1 MGGGLA
7 EHKSDVPRRSGRCP
21 SAVNGGSERADVAPP
36 LSSAKCDVPWVL
48 KKLAVRGK
56 IRMLFGNV
64 VDLVKSCKVSSS
76 VHMYQELEQSCRAAS
91 IVTCSTDSSQ
101 SK

>member
-36 LSSAKCDVPWVL
+36 CLVQNVMC
-48 KKLAVRGK
+48 RG
-56 IRMLFGNV
+56 
-64 VDLVKSCKVSSS
+64 
-76 VHMYQELEQSCRAAS
+76 Y
-91 IVTCSTDSSQ
+91 
-101 SK
+101 